1 VNRERL
7 LRFVVP
13 EGVDD
18 PERVSGGNVYDRR
31 VRDGLAAAGWNVTTS
46 EVADADAVAAA
57 LAQVPGGGTV
67 LVDGLVAGWAPT
79 AVASAAANVR
89 VVVLAHMVT
98 EAFAGADPL
107 AAERERRALG
117 RAGHVVAT
125 SNWTARELV
134 RRGIV
139 PERRVTVAMPGAVE
153 FEVERALDGPAEHGE
168 PGRLLCVG
176 AVAPHKGQDI
186 LLDALGRL
194 DALDW
199 SCTIAGSRAAD
210 PDFAERVA
218 ATAAPFGSRIRMTGV
233 LGDAELAAAYRS
245 SGVLVA
251 PSRAESF
258 GMAIADARAR
268 GLPVIAARVG
278 GIPES
283 VAGGGAL
290 LVEPDDAGALAD
302 GLQRWMTDPALRAR
316 LRAEAAG
323 ARARSPRWSTTVERI
338 DRVLGAA

>member
-13 EGVDD
+13 EGIDD

-31 VRDGLAAAGWNVTTS
+31 VRDGLAATGWSVTTT

-79 AVASAAANVR
+79 AVASAAANVG

-107 AAERERRALG
+107 AVERERHALG
-117 RAGHVVAT
+117 HAGHVVAT

-139 PERRVTVAMPGAVE
+139 PEQRVTVAMPGAVE
-153 FEVERALDGPAEHGE
+153 RALDGPAGHGE

-194 DALDW
+194 NALDW
-199 SCTIAGSRAAD
+199 SCTIAGSRAVD

-233 LGDAELAAAYRS
+233 LGGAELAAAYRS

-268 GLPVIAARVG
+268 GLPVIAAGVG

-316 LRAEAAG
+316 LRAEAAA
-323 ARARSPRWSTTVERI
+323 ARARSPRWATTVERI

>member
-1 VNRERL
+1 MNRERL
-7 LRFVVP
+7 MRFVVP
-13 EGVDD
+13 EGIDD

-31 VRDGLAAAGWNVTTS
+31 VRDGLAAAGWRVTTT

-57 LAQVPGGGTV
+57 LAQVPAGGTV
-67 LVDGLVAGWAPT
+67 LVDGLVAGWAPA
-79 AVASAAANVR
+79 AVASAAATAR
-89 VVVLAHMVT
+89 VVVLAHMLT
-98 EAFAGADPL
+98 EAFPDADLL
-107 AAERERRALG
+107 AVDRERHALSS
-117 RAGHVVAT
+117 AGHVIAT
-125 SNWTARELV
+125 SNWTAQQLV

-139 PERRVTVAMPGAVE
+139 QEQRVTVALPGAVD
-153 FEVERALDGPAEHGE
+153 DGPAEHGE

-186 LLDALGRL
+186 LLDALNRL
-194 DALDW
+194 SGLDW
-199 SCTIAGSRAAD
+199 SCTIAGSRAVD

-218 ATAAPFGSRIRMTGV
+218 TTAAPFGSRIRMTGV

-302 GLQRWMTDPALRAR
+302 GLRRWMTDPALRAR
-316 LRAEAAG
+316 LRTEAAG